1 MQLKDIMTH
10 NVEAVSEDTLI
21 LEAARKMAT
30 HQVGFLPVFDS
41 KEAIGVIT
49 DRDIVVRG
57 IAEGFDPKTTPVSQ
71 VMTTG
76 VEMLNEDDDAEKA
89 VKRMQKE
96 GIRRV
101 LVRGTHDRYVGVVSL
116 DDLACRLGAEA
127 TGELLRKVSHSASA
141 S

>member
-10 NVEAVSEDTLI
+10 NVEVVSEDTLI

-30 HQVGFLPVFDS
+30 HNVGFLPVFDS
-41 KEAIGVIT
+41 REAIGVVT

-76 VEMLNEDDDAEKA
+76 VDMLCEDDDVEKA
-89 VKRMQKE
+89 VKHMQKE

-101 LVRGTHDRYVGVVSL
+101 LVRGSHDRYVGVVSL
-116 DDLACRLGAEA
+116 DDLASQVDADALGD
-127 TGELLRKVSHSASA
+127 LLKKVSHPAHA
-141 S
+141 